1 MKKSD
6 KNWMSKLVKSPK
18 FQKGALTKTAKQHG
32 AIKKS
37 NGIKTSWLKKAA
49 KGKGVSKL
57 TAKRAQLAL
66 KFKSF
71 RKKK

>member
-1 MKKSD
+1 MAA
-6 KNWMSKLVKSPK
+6 KNGGWMSKLAPRLK
-18 FQKGALTKTAKQHG
+18 KGALTKTAKQHG

-57 TAKRAQLAL
+57 TKKRAVLAL
-66 KFKSF
+66 TF
-71 RKKK
+71 RKNKKR